1 MSEIFLATQSGLAGF
16 NKLVVLKTILPDISG
31 EEDFVR
37 MFLDEART
45 TAAFNHPNIAQVY
58 ELDVAGGQR
67 FRAMEFVQGCTLV
80 EMARA
85 CRLAKEPIP
94 VGFTLQAVRDTALA
108 LHYAHNFTDARGR
121 RQVVIHRD
129 VAEKNIMV
137 TYEGVTKLLDFGIAK
152 ALGRVNRTSVG
163 MVKGTSGYMSPEQIR
178 GEPLDGRS
186 DIFALGVVL
195 HECLTGMRLFH
206 GKKPEDGMLAALKE
220 TVAPPSKLN
229 SEVSPEV
236 DAIVLKSL
244 ARNREERFSTA
255 LEMARAIEKAAL
267 GVIWHPEQ
275 TADLV
280 SKHFSER
287 RQETRRLL
295 EGSSYAESTGEV
307 RIDSLIARVKASQ
320 SLPELPRSQSAAPSI
335 PPVLLPVS
343 SPTPAPQAPPKA
355 STSGPLAPPVPSAPV
370 AKPVS
375 ATPSKR
381 ADAIGRAGEKISTAP
396 VRPKVIKDEATT
408 SEEPK
413 PINLSGATPM
423 PPAGMYGRND
433 FDDDDSEAKTIPAA
447 ALPDDIKALRKQLQ
461 ERRDAEVV
469 KQSQAVP
476 VPRQPNTEPGA
487 VPAFDPAAQAP
498 MKKGTPEMPAPVH
511 APRTP
516 SKATPDKPSLAH
528 APPDLFPSGE
538 MQSVTGASDAAV
550 PNLNNDFEEDGMT
563 AIAAPSWVP
572 EQQQKKPTTTSRT
585 RKIAS
590 GKNVAAKGTSRRNV
604 LIAIIVVSLL
614 IAVACVIIFVIDMP
628 NDGPHNV
635 GTKDVEVPV
644 PTLPRK

>member
-1 MSEIFLATQSGLAGF
+1 MSEIFLATQSGLGGF

-45 TAAFNHPNIAQVY
+45 TAGFNHPNIAQVF
-58 ELDVAGGQR
+58 ELDVADGQL
-67 FRAMEFVQGCTLV
+67 FMAMEFVQGCTLV

-85 CRLAKEPIP
+85 CRLAKQPIP

-121 RQVVIHRD
+121 RQIVIHRD

-206 GKKPEDGMLAALKE
+206 GKKPEDGMMAALKE

-236 DAIVLKSL
+236 DAIVLKAL
-244 ARNREERFSTA
+244 ARNRDERFSTA
-255 LEMARAIEKAAL
+255 LEMARAIEKAAV
-267 GVIWHPEQ
+267 GAIWHPEQ
-275 TADLV
+275 TAELV
-280 SKHFSER
+280 TQHFAER

-307 RIDSLIARVKASQ
+307 KIDSLMARVKASSQ
-320 SLPELPRSQSAAPSI
+320 SLPEVGKATIAPPPGAAPSI
-335 PPVLLPVS
+335 PPAVM
-343 SPTPAPQAPPKA
+343 PAPTFSAQTPKA
-355 STSGPLAPPVPSAPV
+355 SIPILNPVPLPDPEPPVNAPPTGP
-370 AKPVS
+370 
-375 ATPSKR
+375 KR
-381 ADAIGRAGEKISTAP
+381 AGDIGRAGEKASTAP
-396 VRPKVIKDEATT
+396 ARPKVLRDAVEA
-408 SEEPK
+408 PK
-413 PINLSGATPM
+413 PINLPGSAPV
-423 PPAGMYGRND
+423 AGMYGRNND

-461 ERRDAEVV
+461 DRRAAEIA
-469 KQSQAVP
+469 KHTQAVP
-476 VPRQPNTEPGA
+476 RQATTEPG
-487 VPAFDPAAQAP
+487 VMPAFTPPGQTKP
-498 MKKGTPEMPAPVH
+498 KPGTPEKPAPVH
-511 APRTP
+511 APRTN
-516 SKATPDKPSLAH
+516 SKSTPEKPSVAH
-528 APPDLFPSGE
+528 APSPFARDDE
-538 MQSVTGASDAAV
+538 QSVTTRSPEGRDALQAK
-550 PNLNNDFEEDGMT
+550 PSATDFDDDGLT
-563 AIAAPSWVP
+563 AIAAPEWKP
-572 EQQQKKPTTTSRT
+572 EPKRHTTGRP
-585 RKIAS
+585 RKNS
-590 GKNVAAKGTSRRNV
+590 NAAAEAVKQTPRNRNL

-614 IAVACVIIFVIDMP
+614 LAAAFVVFLLEP
-628 NDGPHNV
+628 SG
-635 GTKDVEVPV
+635 EVPTNIGKNDATVV
-644 PTLPRK
+644 PAVPPKKER